1 MIVCKKVSLAGCAR
15 SRVGHKGLTRAHSF
29 SDFWERVRGWAKRC
43 EHKTKDHKE
52 FFVFAHRDADRTG
65 HHRLMMPYS
74 VVKVPSQNSHGH
86 ALQPHGS
93 GSVAAVHMV
102 QSAALHD
109 GLTWTDQF
117 AHGLQGAPMRKA
129 GRHDRH
135 ISRADQLCE
144 RQPPELPHLAREDH
158 LQHLRATSVVH
169 PHDDMCYHGERR
181 EL

>member
-1 MIVCKKVSLAGCAR
+1 
-15 SRVGHKGLTRAHSF
+15 
-29 SDFWERVRGWAKRC
+29 
-43 EHKTKDHKE
+43 
-52 FFVFAHRDADRTG
+52 
-65 HHRLMMPYS
+65 
-74 VVKVPSQNSHGH
+74 
-86 ALQPHGS
+86 
-93 GSVAAVHMV
+93 MV

-169 PHDDMCYHGERR
+169 PHDDMCYHGVSVENY
-181 EL
+181 ELSSLGPLVLSTVVLRPTGEHVYKRM